1 VLKGIEVLEEA
12 RQVVLKTLEES
23 NAEERADWG
32 VIKEK
37 IRTDLRRFLAKQTSR
52 RPLVMPVILEI

>member
-1 VLKGIEVLEEA
+1 MLKGIEVLEEA